1 MVCANNVNR
10 SAAAHEILN
19 AAGLRVCSYGAGREV
34 MLAGPSSFEP
44 RTFDFLT
51 PYSTI
56 RSILEEE
63 DATSF
68 TDNGVLGLLE
78 RDMSIKQAPERW
90 QNLSNEQLVGIDVV
104 VCLEYAVFL
113 RVLQGGALSF
123 PSSVLLVVQK
133 EVSTTYVTC
142 SLTYWLLLM
151 LSSSDVQRRMQKHLQ
166 VKQLHV
172 VCLDT
177 VDTPEE
183 AVAGGE
189 RVLRLCRE
197 LNVPLKEL
205 TEKFVVS
212 VVKKFE
218 KEHDQQLQYLGLHT

>member
-1 MVCANNVNR
+1 MQEEPKNEISPCQSTSSVELSSHPLFAMVCANNVNR

-19 AAGLRVCSYGAGREV
+19 AAGLRVCSYGTGRAV
-34 MLAGPSSFEP
+34 MLADPSSFAP
-44 RTFDFLT
+44 RTFEFLT

-113 RVLQGGALSF
+113 RVLQ
-123 PSSVLLVVQK
+123 
-133 EVSTTYVTC
+133 
-142 SLTYWLLLM
+142 
-151 LSSSDVQRRMQKHLQ
+151 DVQRRMEKHLQ

-172 VCLDT
+172 VCIDT

-189 RVLRLCRE
+189 RVLQLCCE